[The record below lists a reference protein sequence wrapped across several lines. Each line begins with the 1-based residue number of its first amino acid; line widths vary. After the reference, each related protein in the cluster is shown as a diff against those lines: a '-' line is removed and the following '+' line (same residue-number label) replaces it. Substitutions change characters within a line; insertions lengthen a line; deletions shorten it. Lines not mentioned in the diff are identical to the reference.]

1 MIKLRTIIIL
11 LIIYLFSYISIN
23 YNINILYPYYLIKDI
38 ILYPVKAI
46 SNNEELIISNSF
58 KDSIIKSLKE
68 DLEDLK
74 KLTKIDN
81 ILSDFNYINASVI
94 LRNREYWFNTLTLDK
109 GEKDGIKVDM
119 AVVDSNGL
127 IGRIVSVRNNTSD
140 VKLLT
145 TNDVTNKI
153 SVAIIESDK
162 KIYGITSG
170 YDNKHDLLKII
181 VDKKI
186 DISDHSKVLTTGMG
200 GIYPSGILIGE
211 VFDIMDD
218 DNNAGTIVRVKLKAS
233 IEGEKYVSI
242 LQRKDYN

>member
-1 MIKLRTIIIL
+1 
-11 LIIYLFSYISIN
+11 
-23 YNINILYPYYLIKDI
+23 
-38 ILYPVKAI
+38 
-46 SNNEELIISNSF
+46 
-58 KDSIIKSLKE
+58 
-68 DLEDLK
+68 
-74 KLTKIDN
+74 
-81 ILSDFNYINASVI
+81 
-94 LRNREYWFNTLTLDK
+94 
-109 GEKDGIKVDM
+109 M

-218 DNNAGTIVRVKLKAS
+218 DNNAGTIVRVKLKSS